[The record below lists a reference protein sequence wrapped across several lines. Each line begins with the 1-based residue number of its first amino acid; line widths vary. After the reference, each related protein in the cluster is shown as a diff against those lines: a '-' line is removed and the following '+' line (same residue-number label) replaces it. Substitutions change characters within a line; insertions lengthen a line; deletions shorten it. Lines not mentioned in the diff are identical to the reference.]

1 MFKFLCQKIT
11 GRFRS
16 DARPHNHS
24 PADVS
29 KAHSHECDHDEAL
42 TSPSSQTDDI
52 ESLVAQM
59 LGNGRYGLLLRSKL
73 HRT

>member
-16 DARPHNHS
+16 DERPHNHS
-24 PADVS
+24 AADVA
-29 KAHSHECDHDEAL
+29 KAHSQECDRDEAL
-42 TSPSSQTDDI
+42 SPSSQTDDI

-59 LGNGRYGLLLRSKL
+59 LGNGRYGLLLRRRL
-73 HRT
+73 LRT